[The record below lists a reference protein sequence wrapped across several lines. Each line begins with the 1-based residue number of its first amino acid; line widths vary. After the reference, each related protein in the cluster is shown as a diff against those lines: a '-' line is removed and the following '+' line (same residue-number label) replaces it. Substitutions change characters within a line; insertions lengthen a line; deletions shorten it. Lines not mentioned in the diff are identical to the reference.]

1 MASCRSAEAVDGT
14 LTSAAGRSSCPAPV
28 TGSAARQGGT
38 VAHARPRTTSTP
50 VDAAPAL
57 VFRPTRPL
65 EEAVVLADSEPAAG
79 PLPLSEDGR
88 VTTWC
93 TGTDE
98 RFAWRWFEQ
107 LASQHVHVVL
117 ARLDGCVAVF
127 RTPLP
132 PDPDGPDGE
141 QSAKRRRPCLRCG
154 RSFWSTGPG
163 NRICRFCGIRNAG
176 VIQGFGRAEED

>member
-1 MASCRSAEAVDGT
+1 MSAVERSSRPTRSIA
-14 LTSAAGRSSCPAPV
+14 SAASAPSRMPPAP
-28 TGSAARQGGT
+28 ADA
-38 VAHARPRTTSTP
+38 AHAL
-50 VDAAPAL
+50 A
-57 VFRPTRPL
+57 FRPTWPF
-65 EEAVVLADSEPAAG
+65 EKAAILADSTPDDG

-93 TGTDE
+93 TGADE

-107 LASQHVHVVL
+107 LANQQVHVVL

-132 PDPDGPDGE
+132 PEPDGPDN
-141 QSAKRRRPCLRCG
+141 QKSAKQRRTCLRCG

-163 NRICRFCGIRNAG
+163 NRICRLCSIRNAG
-176 VIQGFGRAEED
+176 VIQGFGNAEED